1 MELWGSIVLYSFV
14 AYLFIHLVLEDV
26 VHVYK
31 VLFEINHQAHTS
43 QPSPRNLP
51 AQEGEGDVHVID
63 GRSISIGDIEQAEPR
78 NGPIFQASENTLS
91 ITQTETKQDS
101 SDTEQKQSESGHI
114 DTAAAPT
121 THFYKLQ
128 KKHIQN
134 SEQYSAILQQKQ
146 RQSSVIILFYKLAD
160 ITLACVMGYFHV
172 FQVCWV
178 ACLSCLQ
185 VVLLRYIDFLQDLTR
200 TLTDKEVVKYTA
212 GSAVLCLA
220 IACTTICVLF
230 TIKY

>member
-1 MELWGSIVLYSFV
+1 MELWQSIILYCFL

-26 VHVYK
+26 VDVYK
-31 VLFEINHQAHTS
+31 AICEIKQQHQAHS
-43 QPSPRNLP
+43 SNSNQPASDILP
-51 AQEGEGDVHVID
+51 GEGDVNHVID
-63 GRSISIGDIEQAEPR
+63 RSISCGDIEQAASR
-78 NGPIFQASENTLS
+78 NGPIFPASENTLS
-91 ITQTETKQDS
+91 IAKADEN
-101 SDTEQKQSESGHI
+101 SDNEHKHSESGRI
-114 DTAAAPT
+114 NTAAAPT
-121 THFYKLQ
+121 TYFHPLQ
-128 KKHIQN
+128 KRHIQS
-134 SEQYSAILQQKQ
+134 SEHYTAILSQQKQ

-185 VVLLRYIDFLQDLTR
+185 VVLIRYIDFLQDLTR

-230 TIKY
+230 LK